1 MKEQVRYLIAGDRG
15 LLVEFGDRI
24 DPAINARVR
33 ALDSSL
39 RRRPV
44 RGVIETIPTYRSLA
58 IVYDPLEVGF
68 HDLLDL
74 VRARAEQGGEAAE
87 LPSRIVTIPAC
98 YGGEQGPDIA
108 FVAEYGRV
116 TIPQV
121 IEIHSS
127 AEYLVYM
134 IGFTPGFPYLGGL
147 DERLAAPRLETPRKL
162 VPAGSVGIAGNQTGI
177 YPMES
182 PGGWRLI
189 ARTPVRLFDPG
200 RESPVLLRSGDRVR
214 FEPIG
219 REAFLAIEE
228 AEAQGRFRVEV
239 EEAEES

>member
-1 MKEQVRYLIAGDRG
+1 MKEQVRYLVAGDRG
-15 LLVEFGDRI
+15 LMVEFGDRI

-33 ALDSSL
+33 SLDSSL

-58 IVYDPLEVGF
+58 VVYDPLETDF
-68 HDLLDL
+68 ETLLER
-74 VRARAEQGGEAAE
+74 VRSRVEQGVEATE
-87 LPSRIVTIPAC
+87 PPSRLVTVPAC

-108 FVAEYGRV
+108 FVAERGRMTV
-116 TIPQV
+116 PQV
-121 IEIHSS
+121 IEIHSA

-147 DERLAAPRLETPRKL
+147 DERLAAPRLEIPRKL

-189 ARTPVRLFDPG
+189 ARTPLRLFDPG
-200 RESPVLLRSGDRVR
+200 RQNPVLLGSGDRVR
-214 FEPIG
+214 FKPIDQA
-219 REAFLAIEE
+219 AFSAIEE
-228 AEAQGRFRVEV
+228 AETQDRFRVDV
-239 EEAEES
+239 EEAE